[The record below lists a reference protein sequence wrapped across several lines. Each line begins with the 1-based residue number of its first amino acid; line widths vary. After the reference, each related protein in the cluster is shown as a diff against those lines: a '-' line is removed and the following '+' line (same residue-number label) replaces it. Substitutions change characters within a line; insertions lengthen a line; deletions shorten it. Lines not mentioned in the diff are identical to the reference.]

1 MQTQLIALDID
12 GTLIRPGAHHA
23 DLPDADMT
31 DVIARLIKKGVQ
43 VILASGRMYPGTHHV
58 AKHLGVTHPL
68 ICQQGASM
76 HNLDGSLSRR
86 FTIDPIIAEELVAF
100 AIEENRPYAWF
111 DAQRY
116 LVSEPNDAS
125 DFFAAVSGVSVEHHT
140 DPKNSGVIATGI
152 DIISN
157 TEEANGIHQRLM
169 ERYGDRVEL
178 LNFKTVTGIHSPQAS
193 KGNALA
199 FAAAKLGI
207 QAENVLAI
215 GDSVNDVSMLQWAGQ
230 GVAPEHCDDYARAA
244 ADVIVPGSNVDGV
257 CERLVQALNQ
267 LPS

>member
-1 MQTQLIALDID
+1 MRTQLIALDID
-12 GTLIRPGAHHA
+12 GTLIHPGAHHT
-23 DLPDADMT
+23 DLPNSDMT
-31 DVIARLIKKGVQ
+31 YVIEQLIKNGIT
-43 VILASGRMYPGTHHV
+43 VILASGRMYPGTYHV

-76 HNLDGSLSRR
+76 HNLDGSLVQRY
-86 FTIDPIIAEELVAF
+86 TLDPSIARELVEF
-100 AIEENRPYAWF
+100 AEQENWPYAWF

-116 LVSEPNDAS
+116 LVSEPNEAS
-125 DFFAAVSGVSVEHHT
+125 NTFAAVSGVSVEHHK

-157 TEEANGIHQRLM
+157 TKVANDIHQRLTA
-169 ERYGDRVEL
+169 RYGDQVEL
-178 LNFKTVTGIHSPQAS
+178 LDFETVTGAHSPKAS

-207 QAENVLAI
+207 AAAATLAI

-244 ADVIVPGSNVDGV
+244 ADVIVPGQGVEGV
-257 CERLVQALNQ
+257 CARLEQTLNEH
-267 LPS
+267 

>member
-1 MQTQLIALDID
+1 MQTRLVALDID

-31 DVIARLIKKGVQ
+31 DVIARLIEKDVT

-76 HNLDGSLSRR
+76 HNLDGSLARR

-125 DFFAAVSGVSVEHHT
+125 NFFAAVSGVSVEHHE
-140 DPKNSGVIATGI
+140 DPQNSGVIATGI

-157 TEEANGIHQRLM
+157 TEDANGVHQRLT

-178 LNFKTVTGIHSPQAS
+178 LNFKTVTGIHSPEAS

-207 QAENVLAI
+207 QPQHVLAI

-230 GVAPEHCDDYARAA
+230 GVSPEHCDDYARAA

-257 CERLVQALNQ
+257 CERLVQALNE
-267 LPS
+267 L

>member
-12 GTLIRPGAHHA
+12 GTLIRPGAHHT
-23 DLPDADMT
+23 DLPDPDMT
-31 DVIARLIKKGVQ
+31 DVIARLIKKGVT

-76 HNLDGSLSRR
+76 HDLDGEVVRR
-86 FTIDPIIAEELVAF
+86 FTLDPTIALELAEFALEEDW
-100 AIEENRPYAWF
+100 PYAWF

-116 LVSEPNDAS
+116 LVSEPNEAS
-125 DFFAAVSGVSVEHHT
+125 NVFAAVSGVTIEHHD

-157 TEEANGIHQRLM
+157 AKDANAIHQTL
-169 ERYGDRVEL
+169 EARYGDQVEL
-178 LNFKTVTGIHSPQAS
+178 LDFKSVTGVHSPQAS
-193 KGNALA
+193 KGAALA
-199 FAAAKLGI
+199 FAAAKLNI
-207 QAENVLAI
+207 ESQQVLAI

-230 GVAPEHCDDYARAA
+230 GIAPEHCDEYARAA
-244 ADVIVPGSNVDGV
+244 ADIIMPGSGVDGV

-267 LPS
+267 L